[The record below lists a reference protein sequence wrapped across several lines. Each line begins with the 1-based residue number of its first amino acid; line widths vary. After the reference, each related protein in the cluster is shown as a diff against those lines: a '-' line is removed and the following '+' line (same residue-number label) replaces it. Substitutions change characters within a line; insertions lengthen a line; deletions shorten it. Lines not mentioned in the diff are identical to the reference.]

1 MKRTHHCNEL
11 RPAHIGQTVTLSGWV
26 HSRRD
31 LGGLIFIDIRD
42 REGRTQTVFDPS
54 ALARDIFEQAAAL
67 RSECVISVTGK
78 VRERPEGT
86 RNPKI
91 ATGEIEVAATGLEV
105 LNMAEVLPFPVDD
118 PEVAKSVNEELR
130 LQYRYLDLRRP
141 EMARNLR
148 LRSKVAVATRAYFDE
163 QGFLEVETPT
173 LFKSTPEGAR
183 EFLVPSRTNP
193 GKFYALPQSPQQFK
207 QILMVG
213 GVEKYFQL
221 ARCYRDEDQ
230 RADRQ
235 LEFTQIDLEM
245 SFIERE
251 DIYSLIEGLLKRVW
265 KTALNM
271 DIATPFKRMTFE
283 EALNRFGIDKP
294 DMRFGLEL
302 ADLTDDFRASAFK
315 VFSGAVAAGGVV
327 KAINAKGL
335 AGVTQGQIE
344 TMTEYAKSFGA
355 KGLAFI
361 KVEKGEWKSPIV
373 KFFSDAEKAALT
385 TKLKIE
391 EDDLILFAADQWLNA
406 CEILGKIRGYC
417 AELLK
422 AQGKLSIP
430 ANRFDFLWVVDF
442 PLLSFDKEQ
451 NRWYSSHHPFTAPVA
466 ADIPLLKT
474 DPKKV
479 RGQHY
484 DVVVNGVELGGGSIR
499 IHQPAVQKL
508 VFEEVLQIPPEV
520 VQARFG
526 YMLEAFKYGA
536 PPHGGIALGFDRLIA
551 ILCGTP
557 SIRDV
562 IAFPKTAKGADLM
575 TDSPAGVEPKQL
587 RDLYLELKIP
597 EEALADPPISSFAKN
612 SNQIISYNTMKKNI
626 LLLAAIALM
635 GTMTLALNELR
646 AQNAPPSPGAP
657 TSPGFTPGPGQ
668 GRPGMPPG
676 FRGRPGGRYGQTI
689 MFLRMSKAELER
701 STDDFDGHRQSAIEA
716 VDKAM
721 QELQAVQTSIQAAA
735 AAKAAAAKAAA
746 AAAAQSNQPPAQ
758 PAPAA
763 PAAPSQ

>member
-11 RPAHIGQTVTLSGWV
+11 RPAQIGQTVTLSGWV

-54 ALARDIFEQAAAL
+54 DLPKELFDCAASL

-78 VRERPEGT
+78 VRHRPAGT
-86 RNPKI
+86 NNSKI
-91 ATGEIEVAATGLEV
+91 LTGEVEVGATALEV
-105 LNMAEVLPFPVDD
+105 LNMADVLPFPVDD
-118 PEVAKSVNEELR
+118 PEVAAKVNEELR

-148 LRSKVAVATRAYFDE
+148 LRSKAATAARVFMDE

-183 EFLVPSRTNP
+183 EFLVPSRREP

-207 QILMVG
+207 QILMVA
-213 GVEKYFQL
+213 GVERYFQL

-235 LEFTQIDLEM
+235 LEFTQIDIEM

-251 DIYSLIEGLLKRVW
+251 DIYALIEGLLKRVW

-271 DIATPFKRMTFE
+271 EIPTPFKRITFS

-294 DMRFGLEL
+294 DTRFGMEL
-302 ADLTDDFRASAFK
+302 VDFTEEFRASAFK
-315 VFSGAVAAGGVV
+315 VFSGTVANGGVV

-335 AGVTQGQIE
+335 AGATQGQIE

-373 KFFSDAEKAALT
+373 KFFNDGEKAALT
-385 TKLKIE
+385 QKLGIE
-391 EDDLILFAADQWLNA
+391 EGDLILFAADQWLTA
-406 CEILGKIRGYC
+406 CEILGKIRLYC
-417 AELLK
+417 ADVLK
-422 AQGKLSIP
+422 GQGKLAIP
-430 ANRFDFLWVVDF
+430 ADRFDFLWVVDF

-466 ADIPLLKT
+466 EDVPLLTT

-484 DVVVNGVELGGGSIR
+484 DVVVNGMELGGGSIR
-499 IHQPAVQKL
+499 IHRPDVQKM
-508 VFEEVLQIPPEV
+508 VFEQVLQIPPEMV
-520 VQARFG
+520 AARFG
-526 YMLEAFKYGA
+526 YMLEAFRYGA
-536 PPHGGIALGFDRLIA
+536 PPHGGIALGFDRMMA

-562 IAFPKTAKGADLM
+562 IAFPKTAKGTDLM
-575 TDSPAGVEPKQL
+575 TDSPAPVEPKQL
-587 RDLYLELKIP
+587 RELHLELKVP
-597 EEALADPPISSFAKN
+597 
-612 SNQIISYNTMKKNI
+612 KK
-626 LLLAAIALM
+626 
-635 GTMTLALNELR
+635 E
-646 AQNAPPSPGAP
+646 
-657 TSPGFTPGPGQ
+657 
-668 GRPGMPPG
+668 
-676 FRGRPGGRYGQTI
+676 
-689 MFLRMSKAELER
+689 
-701 STDDFDGHRQSAIEA
+701 
-716 VDKAM
+716 
-721 QELQAVQTSIQAAA
+721 
-735 AAKAAAAKAAA
+735 
-746 AAAAQSNQPPAQ
+746 
-758 PAPAA
+758 
-763 PAAPSQ
+763 